1 VKVYFCSCFNCSWK
15 GNKPHRDGQCPVCGH
30 GLDIQVRKRRF
41 SSDLSP
47 RVNVSGLST
56 DDKLSAHWADFSL
69 FNRFKPSDEDLN
81 ELTEAKQTVAETL
94 EKSIP
99 KVLES
104 ANVLK
109 ALELRFRGNDD
120 S

>member
-1 VKVYFCSCFNCSWK
+1 MKLYFCSCFNCSWK
-15 GNKPHRDGQCPVCGH
+15 GNKPHKDGQCPVCGQ
-30 GLDIQVRKRRF
+30 GLDIQVRKRRV
-41 SSDLSP
+41 SSDLSS
-47 RVNVSGLST
+47 RVKVSGLST
-56 DDKLSAHWADFSL
+56 DDKLTTHWFEFSL
-69 FNRFKPSDEDLN
+69 FSRFKPSEDDLK
-81 ELTEAKQTVAETL
+81 ELAEAKQTVAESL

-109 ALELRFRGNDD
+109 ALELRFRSNDD

>member
-1 VKVYFCSCFNCSWK
+1 MNIYICSCFNCSWK

-47 RVNVSGLST
+47 KVNVSGLST
-56 DDKLSAHWADFSL
+56 DDKLSTRWPELAL
-69 FNRFKPSDEDLN
+69 FNRFKPSQDELK
-81 ELTEAKQTVAETL
+81 ELANAKQNLAEAL
-94 EKSIP
+94 GKSIP

-104 ANVLK
+104 SNVLK
-109 ALELRFRGNDD
+109 ALELRFRSNDD